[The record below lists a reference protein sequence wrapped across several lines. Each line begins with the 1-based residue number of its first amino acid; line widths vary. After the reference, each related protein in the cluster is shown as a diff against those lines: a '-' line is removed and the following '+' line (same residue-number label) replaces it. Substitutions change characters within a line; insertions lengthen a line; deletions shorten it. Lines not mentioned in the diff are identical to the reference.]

1 MIASGVICA
10 IYVLCAA
17 ILFMGVKE
25 QKGEGLVPSMVITK
39 QHNISQIW
47 MSSLEVIT
55 SIKISL

>member
-25 QKGEGLVPSMVITK
+25 QKGEDLVASTVVTK
-39 QHNISQIW
+39 QHTFLNISQ
-47 MSSLEVIT
+47 M
-55 SIKISL
+55 